1 MKNDIDQSTFN
12 GVNQMT
18 KISAQR
24 PVLGIVGLFS
34 VLILANHALTEQV
47 HADTNQSSASTQA
60 DAQASSNT
68 QSSVTLKSSTPTTNV
83 TTQAQAAGTIAEAA
97 FQLTNQ
103 HDNSSAESAGNRS
116 MGAII
121 NTQALAALTN
131 ETGSTSTKHILRAPA
146 GLDEATSA
154 KWLTIAKQLA
164 AADQAKTGRS
174 QQIIMVSD
182 TAPTV
187 KSFAIGQDTSVP
199 SVDAV
204 DVASYQ
210 SWMTQANY
218 NQLKVAGVKTVIV
231 KISQGT
237 DYSNPYAATQIKY
250 AKAAGLNVAIYHF
263 ATFSDTSSAAAE
275 AKQTISTLKTLGL
288 PTSTLV
294 FADMEDNSTNTSTV
308 STNLN
313 AYWTAMNA
321 GGYTNHGVYTG
332 GLFGSTYAANTSG
345 TVGASKTWYAQ
356 YPYTPSKNDLWNTGY
371 GAWQFSSTAYLSGYQ
386 GNAIDASHDYD
397 GLLSGSV
404 KTTYDTITSTKNIN
418 LPGTINQTN
427 RADGF
432 YSAPY
437 NTNAATAK
445 SNSNGKA
452 FNGQTVQVLE
462 QATTSRS
469 ASAGNTFY
477 KIRFVNGKTYWTDQ
491 RAVKLGSFYSQS
503 NKHSVNYKA
512 RIDQTNRND
521 GLYPDGPYKTS
532 ITNIFQNSNARNY
545 NKQIVP
551 VSAEVTTPT
560 GTYCQIKLSNGAYEW
575 IDKKGLNDDIYDHI
589 TETKSLSFVAR
600 INQAGRS
607 DGLYSA
613 PYNTSFASSVQNSN
627 AKQHNG
633 QAVTVIEQA
642 TTQRAASLGN
652 LFYEIRFN
660 DGTTSWIDARGVSRV
675 ALNTITSTKTLDLA
689 GTIDQSGRQ
698 DGLYSA
704 PWNTDV
710 LTITENHNAKSYAG
724 QTVQVIKEATT
735 DRSATSGNH
744 FYEIK
749 LKNGRELWID
759 ARGIKLKQLET
770 VKDQKTVDYT
780 AQIVQTGRSDGLY
793 DHPYNSDADSIFPNT
808 NALAYAGR
816 GVQVKATA
824 VTSQGTY
831 AKVTLPNGTVK
842 WIDVKGLKK
851 VQYDTVKSTKTVS
864 KTGTITQSGRHDGL
878 YSAPYYTDAMSILA
892 NTNATHF
899 NGQSVKVLAQAITS
913 RSSAAGNTFDK
924 IQLSNGKQYWI
935 DARGITLN

>member
-1 MKNDIDQSTFN
+1 
-12 GVNQMT
+12 MT
-18 KISAQR
+18 KLSAQR

-34 VLILANHALTEQV
+34 VLILANHAVTTHV
-47 HADTNQSSASTQA
+47 HADTTASNTTTQA
-60 DAQASSNT
+60 DASASSNT

-103 HDNSSAESAGNRS
+103 HDNSSTESSTNRS
-116 MGAII
+116 MGSIL
-121 NTQALAALTN
+121 NTQALAVLTD
-131 ETGSTSTKHILRAPA
+131 ETGSTDTKHILRAPS
-146 GLDEATSA
+146 GLDEDASA
-154 KWLTIAKQLA
+154 EWLTIAKQEA
-164 AADQAKTGRS
+164 TEDQAKTGRS
-174 QQIIMVSD
+174 QQIIMVAA
-182 TAPTV
+182 TATTV
-187 KSFAIGQDTSVP
+187 KSFAIGQDITVP

-218 NQLKVAGVKTVIV
+218 NQLKAAGVKSVIV

-237 DYSNPYAATQIKY
+237 SYSNPYAATQIKY
-250 AKAAGLNVAIYHF
+250 AKNAGLNIAVYHF
-263 ATFSDTSSAAAE
+263 ATFSSTSSAVSE
-275 AKQTISTLKTLGL
+275 AKKTISTLRTLGL
-288 PTSTLV
+288 PASTLV
-294 FADMEDNSTNTSTV
+294 FADMEDTATNTSAV

-313 AYWTAMNA
+313 SYWATMNA
-321 GGYTNHGVYTG
+321 NGYTNHGVYTG

-356 YPYTPSKNDLWNTGY
+356 YPYTPSKNDLWNTNY

-386 GNAIDASHDYD
+386 GNAIDASHDYN
-397 GLLSGSV
+397 GLLGGSG
-404 KTTYDTITSTKNIN
+404 KTNYDTVTSTKTIN
-418 LPGTINQTN
+418 LPGTVNQSN

-437 NTNAATAK
+437 NTSAATATA
-445 SNSNGKA
+445 NSNGKA

-469 ASAGNTFY
+469 ASAGNIFY

-491 RAVKLGSFYSQS
+491 RAVKLESFYTES
-503 NKHSVNYKA
+503 NKKIVNYKA

-532 ITNIFQNSNARNY
+532 ISNIFQNSNAPHY
-545 NKQIVP
+545 DQQIVP
-551 VSAEVTTPT
+551 VSAEVTTAT
-560 GTYCQIKLSNGAYEW
+560 GTHCQIKLSNGNLEW

-589 TETKSLSFVAR
+589 TQTKTVSLVGR
-600 INQAGRS
+600 VDQTGRS

-613 PYNTSFASSVQNSN
+613 AYNTSLASSIQNSK
-627 AKQHNG
+627 AKQHDG
-633 QAVTVIEQA
+633 QAVTVIKQV

-652 LFYEIRFN
+652 VFYEIRFN
-660 DGTTSWIDARGVSRV
+660 DGTTSWIDARGVSLV
-675 ALNTITSTKTLDLA
+675 TLNTITSTKSLNLA
-689 GTIDQSGRQ
+689 GTINQTGRQ

-724 QTVQVIKEATT
+724 QTVQVIKLATT
-735 DRSATSGNH
+735 NRSTTSGNR

-749 LKNGRELWID
+749 LKNGRDLWID

-770 VKDQKTVDYT
+770 IKDQKKVNYT

-793 DHPYNSDADSIFPNT
+793 GHPYNSNADSIFSNT
-808 NALAYAGR
+808 AALAYSGR
-816 GVQVKATA
+816 GVQVKATG

-831 AKVTLPNGTVK
+831 AEVTLPNAMVK
-842 WIDVKGLKK
+842 WIDIKGLKR
-851 VQYDTVKSTKTVS
+851 VTYDTVKSMKVIS
-864 KTGTITQSGRHDGL
+864 KTGKITQSGRRDGL

-899 NGQSVKVLAQAITS
+899 NGQTVKVMAQAVTS
-913 RSSAAGNTFDK
+913 RTSAAGNTFDK
-924 IQLSNGKQYWI
+924 IQLKNGNQYWI
-935 DARGITLN
+935 DARGLTLN